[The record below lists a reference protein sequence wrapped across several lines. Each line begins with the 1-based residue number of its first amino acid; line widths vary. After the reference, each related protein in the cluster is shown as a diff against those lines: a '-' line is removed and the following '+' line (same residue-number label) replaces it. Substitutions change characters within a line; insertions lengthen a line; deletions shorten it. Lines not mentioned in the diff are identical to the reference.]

1 MSIWAAFKCKKS
13 NINRGVPTEPFN
25 IAQLVKLLINGAI
38 LSVIAAVVRCA
49 YERLTFWES
58 ILYAVVSTGAGTLA
72 YYTSHSA
79 GFSDVIVISGTI
91 GTSLVAREVVGILVE
106 SMKRLGENPL
116 LTVLTLVSSFTST
129 IPKFKKQLE
138 NEEEERKKKKTQKD

>member
-1 MSIWAAFKCKKS
+1 MSLWDVSKCKQS

-25 IAQLVKLLINGAI
+25 IAQLVKLLLNGAV

-72 YYTSHSA
+72 YYTCHSA
-79 GFSDVIVISGTI
+79 GFSDVIVISCTI

-116 LTVLTLVSSFTST
+116 LTVLTVISSLTST

-138 NEEEERKKKKTQKD
+138 NEEEDRKKKKTQKD